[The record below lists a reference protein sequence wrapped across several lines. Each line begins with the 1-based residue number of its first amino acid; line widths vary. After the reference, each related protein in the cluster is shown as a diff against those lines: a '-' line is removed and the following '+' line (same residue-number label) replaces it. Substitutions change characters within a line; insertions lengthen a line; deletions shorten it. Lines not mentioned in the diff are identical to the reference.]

1 MAPISIAPVDSRITS
16 ADELA
21 FPASRGLANA
31 IVGNNER
38 CGAAVRRFATIVM
51 NHKRKFGVG
60 FFGLVIIAVSL
71 SMHTA
76 ASKTGERA
84 HVVIMSTTDMHGR
97 IFPID
102 YYTNKYDNVGIAKVA
117 TLVKEARNSDPDL
130 ILVDSGDTIQ
140 GTPLEYFHNKR
151 NNTPPD
157 PMMLAMNALRY
168 DSMTVGNHEYNF
180 GLTVLE
186 KARRESKFPWLSANT
201 YNKGTSTTHYQP
213 YIVKEVQGVRIGVL
227 GLTTPGIPN
236 WENVPNY
243 AGLEFHETVSEAK
256 KWVSI
261 LRDKETVDV
270 VVIAMHMGIEED
282 LRTGQTNP
290 SQVPNE
296 NAAIAIARQV
306 PGVDLI
312 LMGHTHRDVPS
323 LVVNGV
329 QLTQANR
336 WASHVARVDL
346 YLEKN
351 TSGRWSIV
359 AKSARTIPVTEKTEI
374 DPEIAKL
381 GEPYDKETQAWLGR
395 AIGESSEELTAR
407 DCRFRDSAII
417 DLIQRVQ
424 IEAGNADV
432 SMAACFNPQA
442 HIPKGAVTVRDIAGL
457 YEYENT
463 LVTLELTGQ
472 QLKDALEHSARY
484 FREYQQAKSLNELV
498 DQRIPGYN
506 FDMAEGVTYDLDLT
520 KPFGQRVQN
529 LKFKGQPLR
538 PTQKLRV
545 VTNNYRVNGGG
556 NYMMYKDAPV
566 VYRSSEEVRELIIDW
581 VERHKTIPTRESN
594 NWRIVQAP

>member
-1 MAPISIAPVDSRITS
+1 
-16 ADELA
+16 
-21 FPASRGLANA
+21 
-31 IVGNNER
+31 
-38 CGAAVRRFATIVM
+38 
-51 NHKRKFGVG
+51 
-60 FFGLVIIAVSL
+60 
-71 SMHTA
+71 
-76 ASKTGERA
+76 
-84 HVVIMSTTDMHGR
+84 MHGR

-117 TLVKEARNSDPDL
+117 TLVKEARESDPDL

-157 PMMLAMNALRY
+157 PMMLAMNALHY

-186 KARRESKFPWLSANT
+186 KARREAKFPWLSANT
-201 YNKGTSTTHYQP
+201 YNQGTSTTHYQP
-213 YIVKEVQGVRIGVL
+213 YIVKDVQGVRLGVL

-236 WENVPNY
+236 WENVSNY
-243 AGLEFHETVSEAK
+243 AGLEFHESVSEAK

-261 LRDKETVDV
+261 LRDKERVDV
-270 VVIAMHMGIEED
+270 VIIAMHMGIEED

-306 PGVDLI
+306 PEVDVI
-312 LMGHTHRDVPS
+312 LMGHTHRDVPA
-323 LVVNGV
+323 LVVSGV
-329 QLTQANR
+329 LLTQANR
-336 WASHVARVDL
+336 WASHVVRVDL

-351 TSGRWSIV
+351 TTGRWVIA

-395 AIGESSEELTAR
+395 AIGESSEDLTAR

-424 IEAGNADV
+424 LEAGKADV

-442 HIPKGAVTVRDIAGL
+442 HIPTGAVTVRDIAGL

-463 LVTLELTGQ
+463 LVTLELTGK

-484 FREYQQAKSLNELV
+484 FREYQPGKSLNELV

-520 KPFGQRVQN
+520 RPFGQRVQN
-529 LKFKGQPLR
+529 LKFKGQPVNA
-538 PTQKLRV
+538 TQKLRV

-556 NYMMYKDAPV
+556 NYTMYKDARV

-581 VERHKTIPTRESN
+581 VEHHKTIPTRESN